1 MIFLAYLTLIV
12 FNLFSCRRVPWPH
25 VDEGSGRADAERAE
39 QEQQLLRRMDPQQRE
54 DRRVRHPSPW
64 TQDGLHLRRQ
74 LHRHPGDF
82 QEDQRAVHRYVQ
94 KEGFPPLV
102 HRYGY
107 IHNYR
112 TNIFLHVTIFKVFY

>member
-1 MIFLAYLTLIV
+1 
-12 FNLFSCRRVPWPH
+12 
-25 VDEGSGRADAERAE
+25 
-39 QEQQLLRRMDPQQRE
+39 MDPQQRE
-54 DRRVRHPSPW
+54 DRRLRHPSPW
-64 TQDGLHLRRQ
+64 TQDGLHLRWQ

-107 IHNYR
+107 THNIEQMFNVWLCSVKAFSFIDRESYESCKF
-112 TNIFLHVTIFKVFY
+112 I